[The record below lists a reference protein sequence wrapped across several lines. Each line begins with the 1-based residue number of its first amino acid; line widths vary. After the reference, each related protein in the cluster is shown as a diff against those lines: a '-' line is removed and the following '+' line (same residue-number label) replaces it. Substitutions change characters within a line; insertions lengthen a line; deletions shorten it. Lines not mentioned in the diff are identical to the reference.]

1 MHDPEHRTPGRL
13 VRGVTRREA
22 MRAGLNVGL
31 GAGLGAAA
39 IGLARLAGVRGSS
52 AFAGPLAPP
61 SPGATWSGPTGHPI
75 LQLAESLDSVWIDGL
90 PFAEG
95 WTGDDFANDAFP
107 FHSCENCFPDG
118 GPPEPSEEV
127 DVAVIGGGLSG
138 LATADAL
145 RHRRVA
151 LFELRNRMGG
161 TAAGERWRETSCSL
175 GSAYFIVPDLGSD
188 LEALYR
194 RLGVWPGS
202 AVAQGEVSVEI
213 DGDLVM
219 DLLQWDGFTP
229 AEQAVVRRYAEVVR
243 YFAEEAYPEIPLP
256 RDRDVQWIL
265 DLDRS
270 TLRADIEKRVGATLP
285 KRLAEA
291 IQAYCYSSFGVGW
304 DQISAASGWNF
315 IAAEEFGRIVLPG
328 GNAGLASALWE
339 SVRHTERVQ
348 RRSILRPRRKVVDVR
363 LDGDGVRV
371 TWSDGLQ
378 FASVRARHAVLANA
392 KSVAKYMLP
401 ELSELD
407 PEKFEAVHQFTT
419 CAYAVVNVLM
429 EQSSAQRFYDLFL
442 LGSSGGRGGFPMDA
456 GSAEKALKVIDV
468 LDGGYAAAGGGA
480 STILTL
486 YWPLPWGSARFA
498 LLGPEGW
505 ANFAAALVP
514 QLRSILALLGLDTS
528 SIHQIRMSRWGHAMP
543 IARPDAIADGLPE
556 LLRRPIADR
565 IWFVNQ
571 DNWLLPA
578 VETCLLEAIDV
589 SAQIESR
596 LSNTT

>member
-1 MHDPEHRTPGRL
+1 MSDASPNLRSWCRTSATPS
-13 VRGVTRREA
+13 RREVL
-22 MRAGLNVGL
+22 RAGL
-31 GAGLGAAA
+31 GAGLGAVA
-39 IGLARLAGVRGSS
+39 IGLARIAGVRGSTAS
-52 AFAGPLAPP
+52 ASTIAPP
-61 SPGATWSGPTGHPI
+61 PTGATWSGPAGHPI
-75 LQLAESLDSVWIDGL
+75 LELTESLDSVMIDGL
-90 PFAEG
+90 PFARD
-95 WTGDDFANDAFP
+95 WTGDDFANDEFP
-107 FHSCENCFPDG
+107 FHSCENCFPKG

-127 DVAVIGGGLSG
+127 DVAIIGGGLSG

-145 RHRRVA
+145 RHRRIA

-161 TAAGERWRETSCSL
+161 TAAGERWRGTSCSL
-175 GSAYFIVPDLGSD
+175 GSAYFIVPDPGSD

-213 DGDLVM
+213 DGTLIM
-219 DLLQWDGFTP
+219 DLLRWKEFTP
-229 AEQAVVRRYAEVVR
+229 VEQAVVQRYAEVVR
-243 YFAEEAYPEIPLP
+243 TFAEETYPEIPLP
-256 RDRDVQWIL
+256 RDGDVQWIL

-270 TLRADIEKRVGATLP
+270 TLRADIETRVGAALP
-285 KRLAEA
+285 RRLAEA

-315 IAAEEFGRIVLPG
+315 IAAEEYGRIVLPG
-328 GNAGLASALWE
+328 GNAGLASAFWDSL
-339 SVRHTERVQ
+339 RHAERVQ

-363 LDGDGVRV
+363 LDGSAVRV
-371 TWSDGLQ
+371 TWSDGGGQ
-378 FASVRARHAVLANA
+378 FASLRARHAVLANA

-401 ELSELD
+401 ELAALD
-407 PEKFEAVHQFTT
+407 PEKFEAIHQFTT

-429 EQSSAQRFYDLFL
+429 ERSSARRFYDLFL
-442 LGSSGGRGGFPMDA
+442 LGHGDFPMTE

-468 LDGGYAAAGGGA
+468 LDGGYAAVGGGA
-480 STILTL
+480 ATILTL

-505 ANFAAALVP
+505 STFAAALAP
-514 QLRSILALLGLDTS
+514 QLRSILSLLGLESS

-543 IARPDAIADGLPE
+543 VARPDAIADGLPA
-556 LLRRPIADR
+556 LLRRPIAER

-589 SAQIESR
+589 AAQIDTR
-596 LSNTT
+596 LSMP